1 MSSGVVSPASD
12 MFLAYSPLLI
22 NPLGVVFRPSDRA
35 RARALLQ
42 AEMASQAD
50 LDTVN
55 TAFTASG
62 EKVVKARLIL
72 DNSMSKLNEHS
83 LTPPFQY
90 SSVDDLA
97 ALITPGCWIATCDV
111 EAFYHRFSL
120 ALLWRFLFGIFWHHV
135 LYSFCVVVFGFGC
148 SLLRQWL
155 VR

>member
-1 MSSGVVSPASD
+1 

-22 NPLGVVFRPSDRA
+22 NPLGVVFRPSDKA

-62 EKVVKARLIL
+62 EKVVKVRLIL

-83 LTPPFQY
+83 LTLPFQY

-97 ALITPGCWIATCDV
+97 APITPGCWIATCDV
-111 EAFYHRFSL
+111 EAFYHRLSL
-120 ALLWRFLFGIFWHHV
+120 ALL
-135 LYSFCVVVFGFGC
+135 
-148 SLLRQWL
+148 
-155 VR
+155 